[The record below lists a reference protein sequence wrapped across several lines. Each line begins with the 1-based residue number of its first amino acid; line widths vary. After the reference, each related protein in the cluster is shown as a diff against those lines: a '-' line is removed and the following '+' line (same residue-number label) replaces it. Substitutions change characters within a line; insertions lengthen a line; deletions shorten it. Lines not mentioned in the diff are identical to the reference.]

1 MLHYTLLP
9 LDAVAPPILINEIGI
24 LILIAAGV
32 SAVVT
37 CIIMIIRKKRRK

>member
-1 MLHYTLLP
+1 MLRLTLLP
-9 LDAVAPPILINEIGI
+9 LDAVGAPILVNEIGI

-37 CIIMIIRKKRRK
+37 CIIMIIRKNKRK